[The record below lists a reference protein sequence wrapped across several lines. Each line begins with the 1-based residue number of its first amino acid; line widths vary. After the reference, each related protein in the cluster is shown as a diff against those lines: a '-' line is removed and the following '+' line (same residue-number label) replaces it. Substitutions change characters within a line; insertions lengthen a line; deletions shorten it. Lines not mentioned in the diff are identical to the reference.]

1 MFTHIINEPFLS
13 LSLFSSIY
21 VKISNFVYSFACLLF
36 RLLIMTL
43 RSSYPIYLSY
53 QWNVFKL
60 QISENLGF
68 WNYNYIYLYHFN
80 FYCSTIKFNFLTIL
94 TKASPYCSLCCQ
106 GNKIAF
112 IVYKNLSN
120 WYTSLYNN
128 DCLNCVTHLQIS

>member
-1 MFTHIINEPFLS
+1 
-13 LSLFSSIY
+13 
-21 VKISNFVYSFACLLF
+21 
-36 RLLIMTL
+36 MTL

-112 IVYKNLSN
+112 IVYKYLSN
-120 WYTSLYNN
+120 WYTTVVCILTTVWTVWLIYRSLKLLLWKYLHVFFFNCW
-128 DCLNCVTHLQIS
+128 CLSIDYRTNFIIFGLT